1 MEICDSEFI
10 ARVNNLE
17 WNNYVIEVQFNL
29 SENVDAKYR
38 QIVFPLE
45 SKFLLLNMLVLQ
57 M

>member
-17 WNNYVIEVQFNL
+17 WNNYVIEVQFDL